1 MTSIVPRQT
10 VETARA
16 SGVVSGSM
24 ARARMSRLM
33 RVSMVSRKVLSFM
46 GLGWL
51 RLLPA
56 DDAINQI
63 GVMSVFESLCVIACK
78 AVI

>member
-1 MTSIVPRQT
+1 MTQS
-10 VETARA
+10 A
-16 SGVVSGSM
+16 SGRERVSWE
-24 ARARMSRLM
+24 RARVSTATRERKPRDKRL
-33 RVSMVSRKVLSFM
+33 VFM

-63 GVMSVFESLCVIACK
+63 GVMSVFECFCIIACK
-78 AVI
+78 AVV

>member
-1 MTSIVPRQT
+1 MSAATKERKPRDK
-10 VETARA
+10 
-16 SGVVSGSM
+16 
-24 ARARMSRLM
+24 RL
-33 RVSMVSRKVLSFM
+33 VFM

-63 GVMSVFESLCVIACK
+63 GVMSVFESLCVISSES
-78 AVI
+78 VI

>member
-1 MTSIVPRQT
+1 
-10 VETARA
+10 
-16 SGVVSGSM
+16 
-24 ARARMSRLM
+24 LF
-33 RVSMVSRKVLSFM
+33 FM

-63 GVMSVFESLCVIACK
+63 GVMSVFECFCVISSES
-78 AVI
+78 VI